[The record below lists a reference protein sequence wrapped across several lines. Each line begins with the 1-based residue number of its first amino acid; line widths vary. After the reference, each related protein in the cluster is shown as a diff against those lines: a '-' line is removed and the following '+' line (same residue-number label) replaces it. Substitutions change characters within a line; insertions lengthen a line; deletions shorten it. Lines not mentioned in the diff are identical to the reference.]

1 MDRLVAMQVFA
12 DVARSAS
19 FSATADKLEMSR
31 AMVTRY
37 IGEMEKWLGVRL
49 FQRTT
54 RRVSLTHAGEQALL
68 RCEQIVSLAQDVE
81 NEAAP
86 ADGVLRGQLR
96 LTCSTSLAYAFLAA
110 VLRDFLALHPQL
122 QIDLNVNDSSLNL
135 VESRVDLA
143 IRISNTPDPGL
154 VARPLTVCE
163 SVLVASP
170 GYLAAHGTPQRPED
184 LTAHECLGYANF
196 GRSLWT
202 LTHSDGEHRTV
213 QVRTRFTANEAT
225 VLQQAVLAGAGIA
238 MLPMYLVRK
247 LLGTRQLVNVL
258 ASWQPQV
265 LTIHALYT
273 TRRRMATQA
282 RALLNYLIERFEG
295 SPFD

>member
-1 MDRLVAMQVFA
+1 MDRLMAMRVFSE
-12 DVARSAS
+12 VARSGS
-19 FSATADKLEMSR
+19 FTATADTLEMSR

-37 IGEMEKWLGVRL
+37 IGEMENWLGVRL

-54 RRVSLTHAGEQALL
+54 RRISLTHAGEQALL

-86 ADGVLRGQLR
+86 DDGVLRGQLR
-96 LTCSTSLAYAFLAA
+96 VTCSTSLAYAFLAA
-110 VLRDFLALHPQL
+110 VLRDFLAMHPQL
-122 QIDLNVNDSSLNL
+122 QIDLNVNDASLNL

-154 VARPLTVCE
+154 VARPLALCE

-170 GYLAAHGTPQRPED
+170 SYLAARGTPQQPEE
-184 LTAHECLGYANF
+184 LTAHDCLGYANF

-202 LTHSDGEHRTV
+202 LAHSDGTHRTV

-225 VLQQAVLAGAGIA
+225 VLQQAVLAGGGIA
-238 MLPMYLVRK
+238 MLPTYLVRA
-247 LLGTRQLVNVL
+247 LLNTRQL
-258 ASWQPQV
+258 ASVMDDWRPQA

-273 TRRRMATQA
+273 TRRRMATQTK
-282 RALLNYLIERFEG
+282 ALLEYLIERFEG
-295 SPFD
+295 DAFD

>member
-163 SVLVASP
+163 SLLVASP
-170 GYLAAHGTPQRPED
+170 CYLAAHGTPQRPED

-225 VLQQAVLAGAGIA
+225 VLQQAVLAGGGIA
-238 MLPMYLVRK
+238 MLPTYLVQN
-247 LLGTRQLVNVL
+247 LLGTGQLVNVL
-258 ASWQPQV
+258 AGWRPQA
-265 LTIHALYT
+265 LTIYALYT
-273 TRRRMATQA
+273 TRRMATQA
-282 RALLNYLIERFEG
+282 KALLNYLIERFEG
-295 SPFD
+295 RPFD

>member
-54 RRVSLTHAGEQALL
+54 RRVSLTDAGEQALL

-86 ADGVLRGQLR
+86 TDGVLRGQLR

-143 IRISNTPDPGL
+143 IRISNAPDPGL
-154 VARPLTVCE
+154 VSRPLSVCE

-170 GYLAAHGTPQRPED
+170 GYLVAHGTPHQPED

-247 LLGTRQLVNVL
+247 LLDTRQLVTVL
-258 ASWQPQV
+258 DSWQPQA

-273 TRRRMATQA
+273 TRRMATQA
-282 RALLNYLIERFEG
+282 KALLSYLIERFEG
-295 SPFD
+295 RPFD